1 MNIFCTESPEFYL
14 AYNPLECDCR
24 TDWLVK
30 MEDLAL
36 SGPYP
41 LIVDMDRY
49 TQYRLAGQDR
59 GFGAQRTLSV
69 HREYG
74 QVYIHLVQTGWS
86 RWRTGRSAD
95 PTLLS
100 WT

>member
-1 MNIFCTESPEFYL
+1 MNIFGSESPEFYL

-49 TQYRLAGQDR
+49 AQYRLAGLLCPPPPGTKGGD
-59 GFGAQRTLSV
+59 TLAC
-69 HREYG
+69 G
-74 QVYIHLVQTGWS
+74 
-86 RWRTGRSAD
+86 
-95 PTLLS
+95 
-100 WT
+100 

>member
-1 MNIFCTESPEFYL
+1 M

-24 TDWLVK
+24 TDWLAK

-41 LIVDMDRY
+41 LIMDMDRY
-49 TQYRLAGQDR
+49 QLALTCPYPLIMDMDR
-59 GFGAQRTLSV
+59 YQLALTS
-69 HREYG
+69 
-74 QVYIHLVQTGWS
+74 
-86 RWRTGRSAD
+86 
-95 PTLLS
+95 PTPSS

>member
-1 MNIFCTESPEFYL
+1 MDNIGKKFYKGGKRFLLKMNIFCSESPEFYL

-49 TQYRLAGQDR
+49 TPSTDWLVKKEDLALSRPYPLIVDMDR
-59 GFGAQRTLSV
+59 YT
-69 HREYG
+69 
-74 QVYIHLVQTGWS
+74 
-86 RWRTGRSAD
+86 
-95 PTLLS
+95 
-100 WT
+100 

>member
-1 MNIFCTESPEFYL
+1 MNIFCSESPEFYL

-49 TQYRLAGQDR
+49 T
-59 GFGAQRTLSV
+59 
-69 HREYG
+69 
-74 QVYIHLVQTGWS
+74 
-86 RWRTGRSAD
+86 
-95 PTLLS
+95 
-100 WT
+100 

>member
-1 MNIFCTESPEFYL
+1 MEQSVRNTRDDSGRKFLKSRRFSLIRMNILCSESPEFYL

-49 TQYRLAGQDR
+49 T
-59 GFGAQRTLSV
+59 
-69 HREYG
+69 
-74 QVYIHLVQTGWS
+74 
-86 RWRTGRSAD
+86 
-95 PTLLS
+95 
-100 WT
+100 